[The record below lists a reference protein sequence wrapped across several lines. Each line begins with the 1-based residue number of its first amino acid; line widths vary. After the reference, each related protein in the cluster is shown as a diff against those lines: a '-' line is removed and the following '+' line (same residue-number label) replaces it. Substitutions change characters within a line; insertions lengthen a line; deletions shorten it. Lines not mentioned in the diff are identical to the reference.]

1 VSHMVQAAGVVL
13 LAFGAGAATVSV
25 VNDDI
30 PDMAVPEMAWNTGS
44 ALDGKVFYTDDTVTE
59 TGEQLQDIIHFVDG
73 TFQSEM
79 CQVYCDFGWS
89 DYETWIKDDVIHFTT
104 TTFCPD
110 APHTVVWYGT
120 VVGDEIEFAVS
131 WTTRRWYWT
140 HQINATGFGNT
151 TPHEDRDVT
160 G

>member
-1 VSHMVQAAGVVL
+1 MSHVFQAAGVVL

-25 VNDDI
+25 VNDDV
-30 PDMAVPEMAWNTGS
+30 PDMALPELTWTAGT
-44 ALDGKVFYTDDTVTE
+44 ALDGKTFYTDDTVIE
-59 TGEQLQDIIHFVDG
+59 SGEQIQDIIHFRDG
-73 TFQSEM
+73 TFQSQM

-89 DYETWIKDDVIHFTT
+89 DYQTWIEDDVIHFTT
-104 TTFCPD
+104 TTMCPD

-120 VVGDEIEFAVS
+120 VEGDEITFEGS

-140 HQINATGFGNT
+140 RQINVTGFGNT
-151 TPHEDRDVT
+151 TSHDERDVT